1 MTEAR
6 FIYTFTVSVSKRQ
19 TFIRVVSDL
28 GKDRI
33 IEICLSV
40 QFHQQLCTSN
50 NFSISPD
57 FYLIFQRA
65 KPESVERSS
74 VSAKSSST
82 GIDTKKC
89 ETNRLK
95 PKANKNFGDDFAVE
109 VGNALHIY
117 DQTPLVGKEGE
128 EEKLIGKR
136 WNADGGNEW
145 TKTLFDF

>member
-1 MTEAR
+1 L
-6 FIYTFTVSVSKRQ
+6 YTY
-19 TFIRVVSDL
+19 
-28 GKDRI
+28 
-33 IEICLSV
+33 
-40 QFHQQLCTSN
+40 TSN
-50 NFSISPD
+50 KLSISPD

-65 KPESVERSS
+65 KVERSS
-74 VSAKSSST
+74 VSAKSSSN
-82 GIDTKKC
+82 GIDTKKS

-95 PKANKNFGDDFAVE
+95 PKANKNFGDDFEVE

-117 DQTPLVGKEGE
+117 DQTPLVGKEEEE